1 MNQNGLQYI
10 ILLCLVSI
18 PSLINAQSVAAYV
31 DSANRAYYQKDY
43 WRSALYYDSVVAE
56 KPKDPI
62 HFYNA
67 SCSHSLAGN
76 KQKAIEYLKMS
87 LQNGNNNFSWISY
100 DSDLDPIRHMDEYRN
115 LLKEYKSDSVLYIDD
130 LIKLLIENENVTVSN
145 KTISLVPVDFFDKRS
160 YLQSLGEIEGV
171 KLKDSLIDFSTKS
184 LRFFNCTFLNSRAEA
199 LGFLNLKRLIIGQCR
214 AEDFSLA
221 LVGLKLDDIIIHDNE
236 FTQLTLD
243 GINSQG
249 VFQIWHNEFKYL
261 DITKSLFNIE
271 SREDD
276 GFSPYINA
284 LNYYPIGI
292 HIHTPGVNSL
302 NIKKSKFI
310 NQSTNNTVFGF
321 TVAANSIDIISSV
334 FEFKMLFIGK
344 ISDKLNFSNNK
355 FTNQLDFTEFIFPEY
370 NVYMPFKQFEANMIR
385 IISPEEGTYFIYGD
399 STQHFKDPEIKDRII
414 GIYKTLY
421 NNYRT
426 RGELESANASYVK
439 LKETELTYL
448 SLKPQ
453 KTIEES
459 IHLWLNRVMG
469 VYTDY
474 GTNPGKALIISFYI
488 IILFSVFYFFFP
500 SEWDKESKLSL
511 LKDYRKFIKKN
522 EHGYIKPL
530 GNVLKGFTLSY
541 LNAFTL
547 SANSFV
553 TLGFG
558 TIPTTGLARYVCVLQ
573 GLLGWFLLSL
583 FTVALI
589 NEVLL

>member
-1 MNQNGLQYI
+1 MVICSSVVQ
-10 ILLCLVSI
+10 
-18 PSLINAQSVAAYV
+18 AQSVAAYV
-31 DSANRAYYQKDY
+31 DSANRAYYNEDY
-43 WRSALYYDSVVAE
+43 LRSALYYDSVVAE
-56 KPKDPI
+56 NTTNFT
-62 HFYNA
+62 HYYNA
-67 SCSHSLAGN
+67 SCAHSLAGN
-76 KQKAIEYLKMS
+76 KKQAIDYLRMS
-87 LQNGNNNFSWISY
+87 LKRGYNNFSWMSY
-100 DSDLDPIRHMDEYRN
+100 DSDLDPIRAEDDYRL
-115 LLKEYKSDSVLYIDD
+115 LLKEFKPDSVLYIDD
-130 LIKLLIENENVTVSN
+130 IIRLLTENDNVTIN
-145 KTISLVPVDFFDKRS
+145 EKTISFVPADFFDKRS
-160 YLQSLGEIEGV
+160 YLQSLSTIAGV

-184 LRFFNCTFLNSRAEA
+184 LRLINCTFLNSRAEA
-199 LGFLNLKRLIIGQCR
+199 FGYLSLKRLIIGECR
-214 AEDFSLA
+214 AQDFSLA
-221 LVGLKLDDIIIHDNE
+221 LVGLRLDDIIIHDNK
-236 FTQLTLD
+236 FSQLTLD
-243 GINSQG
+243 ELNSHG
-249 VFQIWHNEFKYL
+249 VFQIWHNEFVYL
-261 DITKSLFNIE
+261 DILKSIFKIE

-284 LNYYPIGI
+284 SNYYPIGI
-292 HIHTPGVNSL
+292 HIHGDGVSGL
-302 NIKKSKFI
+302 NIRKSKFFNES
-310 NQSTNNTVFGF
+310 NQNTVFDF
-321 TVAANSIDIISSV
+321 TVAANSFDISNSI
-334 FEFKMLFIGK
+334 FEYKMLYKGK
-344 ISDKLNFSNNK
+344 VSDKLNISNNR
-355 FTNQLDFTEFIFPEY
+355 FTNQLDFTEFIFPEF
-370 NVYMPFKQFEANMIR
+370 NVYIPFKQFEANMIR
-385 IISPEEGTYFIYGD
+385 IISPEEGIYYIYGD
-399 STQHFKDPEIKDRII
+399 SIQHFKNPEIKDRII

-448 SLKPQ
+448 SLKAD
-453 KTIEES
+453 KSTEES

-530 GNVLKGFTLSY
+530 LNVLKGFTLSY

-558 TIPTTGLARYVCVLQ
+558 TIPTSGLARYVCVLQ